1 MKTLKYKLIKFAA
14 VLVALLTVLSV
25 GVSAAVPYDSY
36 THWSD
41 VGTER
46 KDVYNRPM
54 YEPLKAF
61 DAASIGVEEFKEI
74 KNISV
79 DSKGNIYILDFN
91 SRITVIDRDFK
102 LVREIG
108 SIGDMSYEDAESVY
122 VHTDNTLYI
131 CDTLSNRILHVTSKG
146 KLIEV
151 INKPESVLIPD
162 EFDFRPMRLVI
173 DSQGYMYVLSDGS
186 YYGALLYSPQKE
198 FLGFYGANTVTSSI
212 SGVLTNI
219 KNRIF
224 PNNEKKSNTAR
235 NLPYCFNDI
244 TIDNRDFIY
253 TSNGYTD
260 EFDREG
266 QIRKLGPGMG
276 NNILNSDSV
285 NFVDTKVNDVYNNGE
300 MKKQDIMDIEVD
312 SNGFLYALE
321 SAYGRIYM
329 YDAECR
335 LLSAFGGGMGDGKT
349 LGTFVKVT
357 GMVILDDGLN
367 LVVCDG
373 VTNRITIFGL
383 TDFGKKVKELINL
396 TFGGK
401 YEEIGD
407 GWKEILKTDN
417 NFQPAYS
424 GMARVSLN
432 NGDYKEAMKYAKIGY
447 DRDAY
452 AVAFEYVR
460 KDFLDKN
467 FGWIFLAAVL
477 LITAVSTLLVVS
489 TRKNITL
496 IKNKNVSQMLSV
508 MVHPANVFTD
518 IKEKAQGSVVLCG
531 VTLVIYYVV
540 TVLQTLAGGFLFS
553 VYDAESFNSLW
564 VLVRS
569 VGLVVLWISANWL
582 VCTLL
587 GGKGKLKEIII
598 VTCYSLWPI
607 IIAKIF
613 RLAMTNMLIPA
624 EASFLSILDALAI
637 IYFLILMVIGLL
649 KIHDFSMSRLVATSV
664 VSIIGVAAIIFLGI
678 MIIMLLQQFFAFLAT
693 FVTEIMTI

>member
-14 VLVALLTVLSV
+14 VMFALLTVLSV
-25 GVSAAVPYDSY
+25 GVSAATPYDSY

-46 KDVYNRPM
+46 KDVFNRTM

-61 DAASIGVEEFKEI
+61 NASDIGVEDFKEI
-74 KNISV
+74 KNITI
-79 DSKGNIYILDFN
+79 DSRGYIYLLDFN
-91 SRITVIDRDFK
+91 SRIVILDSNFK

-108 SIGDMSYEDAESVY
+108 LINEMSYEDAQSVY
-122 VHTDNTLYI
+122 VHSDNTLYI
-131 CDTLSNRILHVTSKG
+131 CDSLSNRILHITDSG
-146 KLIEV
+146 KLLEV

-162 EFDFRPMRLVI
+162 DFDFKPMRIVI

-198 FLGFYGANTVTSSI
+198 FLGFYGANTVSSSI

-224 PNNEKKSNTAR
+224 PNNEKKGNQAR

-244 TIDNRDFIY
+244 NIDSRDFIY

-260 EFDREG
+260 EFDRTG
-266 QIRKLGPGMG
+266 QIRKLGPGTG
-276 NNILNSDSV
+276 RNILNSDEV
-285 NFVDTKVNDVYNNGE
+285 NFVDTNVNSVYNNGAME
-300 MKKQDIMDIEVD
+300 KQDIMDIEVD
-312 SNGFLYALE
+312 SKGFLYALE

-329 YDAECR
+329 YDDECR
-335 LLSAFGGGMGDGKT
+335 LLSAFGGGMGNGET
-349 LGTFVKVT
+349 LGMFKKVT
-357 GMVILDDGLN
+357 GMAIINDGAKV
-367 LVVCDG
+367 LVTDG
-373 VTNRITIFGL
+373 ITNYITIFEI
-383 TDFGKKVKELINL
+383 TDFGKKVKELVDL
-396 TFGGK
+396 TLNGK

-407 GWKEILKTDN
+407 GWEEILKIDN

-424 GMARVSLN
+424 GMARVCLN
-432 NGDYKEAMKYAKIGY
+432 NGNYNEAMKYAKIGY
-447 DRDAY
+447 DRETY

-467 FGWIFLAAVL
+467 FGWIFVGALAILVAVC
-477 LITAVSTLLVVS
+477 TLLVITS
-489 TRKNITL
+489 RKKVVL
-496 IKNKNVSQMLSV
+496 IKNKNVSQMLST
-508 MVHPANVFTD
+508 MIHPSNVFTD
-518 IKEKAQGSVVLCG
+518 IKEKGQGSVILCV
-531 VTLVIYYVV
+531 VTMVIFYVV

-569 VGLVVLWISANWL
+569 VGLVALWIVANWL

-587 GGKGKLKEIII
+587 GGKGKLKEIVI
-598 VTCYSLWPI
+598 VTCYSLWPLIFANI
-607 IIAKIF
+607 I
-613 RLAMTNMLIPA
+613 RLVMTNVLIPA
-624 EASFLSILDALAI
+624 EASFLGILDALAM

-649 KIHDFSMSRLVATSV
+649 KIHDFSMSRLVATSI

-678 MIIMLLQQFFAFLAT
+678 MIIMLLQQFFAFLVT
-693 FVTEIMTI
+693 FVTELMTI